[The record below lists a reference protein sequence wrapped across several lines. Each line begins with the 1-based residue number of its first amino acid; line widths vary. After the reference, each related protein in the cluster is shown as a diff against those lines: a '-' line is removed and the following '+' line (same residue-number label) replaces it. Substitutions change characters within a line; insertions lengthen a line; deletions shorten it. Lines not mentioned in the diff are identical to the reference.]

1 LPAPPQAVTTALS
14 GAPSQQAA
22 LLPVLL
28 AFSADAVPNLR
39 FNVAKA
45 AEALLPSLADPALIA
60 TQMRPALT
68 ALTGD
73 RDDDVRFYARRAL
86 AACAAAESGG
96 GGAAVAAGGAAG
108 AAPAAPAPVV

>member
-1 LPAPPQAVTTALS
+1 MTTALS

-60 TQMRPALT
+60 TQLRPALT

-86 AACAAAESGG
+86 AACAAAESGATATAS
-96 GGAAVAAGGAAG
+96 AAP